1 MSANS
6 VQRMIER
13 RPLAA
18 AAAFL
23 LLLIGFLV
31 VAVTAAADILDRRN
45 DLNAA
50 SEMLARLR
58 GRSPAS
64 RPADHE
70 IVPSG
75 SPVLEGAT
83 VTVAGAALLRRVSE
97 AVTRVDGNVLSS
109 QVDLQGAQAKSGLIA
124 VIISCEVEQPA
135 LQRLLYDL
143 EAGMPFLFIDQF
155 SAQAPVATTAGTEG
169 RMRIVLA
176 VSGQWKGAR

>member
-1 MSANS
+1 MSGNV
-6 VQRMIER
+6 VQRMIEH
-13 RPLAA
+13 RPIAA
-18 AAAFL
+18 TMAFAL
-23 LLLIGFLV
+23 LLVVFLV

-58 GRSPAS
+58 GHGPALKPPD
-64 RPADHE
+64 RD

-75 SPVLEGAT
+75 SPVLEGTT

-97 AVTRVDGNVLSS
+97 AVARVDGNVLSS
-109 QVDLQGAQAKSGLIA
+109 QVDLQGAQVKSGLIV
-124 VIISCEVEQPA
+124 VIISCEMEQPA

-143 EAGMPFLFIDQF
+143 EVGMPFLFVDQL

-176 VSGQWKGAR
+176 VSGQWIGAR

>member
-1 MSANS
+1 MSGTS

-13 RPLAA
+13 RPIAA
-18 AAAFL
+18 VAAFVL
-23 LLLIGFLV
+23 LLLAFLI

-64 RPADHE
+64 QPVDHE
-70 IVPSG
+70 LVPSG

-97 AVTRVDGNVLSS
+97 AVARIDGNVLSS

-124 VIISCEVEQPA
+124 VVISCEVEQPA

-143 EAGMPFLFIDQF
+143 EAGMPFLFIDQL

-176 VSGQWKGAR
+176 VSSKWKGAR